1 MKKMN
6 NNDSKTVFPAGLYAI
21 TCEPLSRGRKNLEV
35 VRAMLR
41 GGIDILQYR
50 EKDNKTPRQKL
61 EECRE
66 IRKMTRQAGILF
78 IVNDS
83 VEIALLCDADGA
95 HVGQEDLPV
104 SEVRRLLGP
113 NKLIGVSTH
122 SPDQALAAVK
132 DGADYI
138 GVGPIFKTQ
147 TKKNVCE
154 PVGLEYEEWVASH
167 IEIPWVAI
175 GGIKLHNINEVLK
188 RGARTVALVTEI
200 TDAEDIEARVRT
212 IREKV

>member
-1 MKKMN
+1 MN
-6 NNDSKTVFPAGLYAI
+6 NNKIFPAGLYAI
-21 TCEPLSRGRKNLEV
+21 TCEPLSRGRKNLDV
-35 VRAMLR
+35 VNDMLR
-41 GGIDILQYR
+41 GGINILQYR

-61 EECRE
+61 AECRE
-66 IRKMTRQAGILF
+66 IRKLTRKAGVLF

-83 VEIALLCDADGA
+83 VDLALLCDADGV

-104 SEVRRLLGP
+104 SEVRSLVGP

-122 SPDQALAAVK
+122 SQDQARAAIK

-167 IEIPWVAI
+167 IDIPWVAI

-200 TDAEDIEARVRT
+200 TNADDIEARVRE
-212 IREKV
+212 IKEKF

>member
-1 MKKMN
+1 MN
-6 NNDSKTVFPAGLYAI
+6 NKKVFPAGLYAI
-21 TCEPLSRGRKNLEV
+21 TCEPLSRGRKNLDV
-35 VRAMLR
+35 VNDMLR
-41 GGIDILQYR
+41 GGINILQYR

-61 EECRE
+61 AECRE
-66 IRKMTRQAGILF
+66 IRKLTRKAGVLF

-83 VEIALLCDADGA
+83 VDLALLCDADGV

-104 SEVRRLLGP
+104 SEVRSLVGP

-122 SPDQALAAVK
+122 SQDQARAAIK
-132 DGADYI
+132 DRADYI

-147 TKKNVCE
+147 TKKHFVD

-167 IEIPWVAI
+167 IDIPWVAI

-200 TDAEDIEARVRT
+200 TNADDIEARVRE
-212 IREKV
+212 IKEKF